1 MPASR
6 RRVDLAATVWRS
18 WALLCPDSHPSV
30 PNPRSNSGSHYTPD
44 HARVGELAKPPRLGS
59 RQCDAWKRSDEM
71 QATASEPP
79 CPHRVRDLLTVTEPG
94 LNGPS
99 EWQPV
104 SPLARCLRHG
114 CRRRRTPRRFRRR
127 RRRSRAAGS
136 IDLRAGHRLPT
147 VRRGGSASAFAAGN
161 IFSAHRSQQ
170 HLKSWISC
178 RQASAR

>member
-94 LNGPS
+94 LNGPQS
-99 EWQPV
+99 G
-104 SPLARCLRHG
+104 S
-114 CRRRRTPRRFRRR
+114 
-127 RRRSRAAGS
+127 RSALWRGVCATGAAG
-136 IDLRAGHRLPT
+136 DGHR
-147 VRRGGSASAFAAGN
+147 GDSAVVAGDLEQRARSISVPGIAFRQSDAAGVRARSQPEL
-161 IFSAHRSQQ
+161 FWAHRSQQ